1 MSEPNALPTPAVY
14 QLRLVLRGVSP
25 LIWRRVLVRGDTTIA
40 DLHATFQ
47 VALGWPDE
55 HLHRFVI
62 HGKAYGVAHL
72 GGISFHDDP
81 RRVWLADLGLR
92 VRERFLYGYD
102 FTDGWQHDV
111 RVERIMPLEPGRCY
125 PVCIGGRRAVPP
137 EGCGGPWAYL
147 KLRQHYSAFAVTR
160 RLAELLGEV
169 LDTASPRC
177 QRCQRAISD
186 VYRDEVAELLRWARA
201 DRFDRRAVSRRL
213 RQLGQQTA
221 ITAHA
226 R

>member
-1 MSEPNALPTPAVY
+1 MSDHFALSAPVAH
-14 QLRLVLRGVSP
+14 QLGIVVRGVSP

-111 RVERIMPLEPGRCY
+111 RVE
-125 PVCIGGRRAVPP
+125 
-137 EGCGGPWAYL
+137 
-147 KLRQHYSAFAVTR
+147 
-160 RLAELLGEV
+160 
-169 LDTASPRC
+169 
-177 QRCQRAISD
+177 
-186 VYRDEVAELLRWARA
+186 
-201 DRFDRRAVSRRL
+201 
-213 RQLGQQTA
+213 
-221 ITAHA
+221 
-226 R
+226 